1 MGGMNVNKEG
11 IVEVT
16 LKPRIE
22 GVDEAQAKAEKL
34 VETISSAKSLAGELA
49 ELCQRLKVTVMED

>member
-1 MGGMNVNKEG
+1 MNKEG

-34 VETISSAKSLAGELA
+34 VETISSAKSLAGELV
-49 ELCQRLKVTVMED
+49 ELCKGLKVTVTVD